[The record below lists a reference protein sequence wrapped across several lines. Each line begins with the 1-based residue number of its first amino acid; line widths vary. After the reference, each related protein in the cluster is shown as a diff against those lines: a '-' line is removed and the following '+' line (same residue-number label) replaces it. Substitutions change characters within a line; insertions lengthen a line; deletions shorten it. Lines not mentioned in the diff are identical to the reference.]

1 MNIKEDI
8 GLLRVRTIALKNQN
22 PKEIENAK
30 GEDGKY
36 LPNVVLDLD
45 YTVVIPKKLLK
56 KSTKKKIKFNKR
68 KNMTHPKKLYL
79 NLVNLYQLFQLVNTL
94 QEAKS

>member
-1 MNIKEDI
+1 MMTTLERKNYLKSKIDSTEDFEILEKIDHKREDI
-8 GLLRVRTIALKNQN
+8 GLLRVRTVALKNQN

-45 YTVVIPKKLLK
+45 YTVVIPKK
-56 KSTKKKIKFNKR
+56 STKK
-68 KNMTHPKKLYL
+68 
-79 NLVNLYQLFQLVNTL
+79 
-94 QEAKS
+94 